1 MHVEAGLG
9 ESKFFYSIVVATIG
23 IGALIGSFSMGIL
36 VKYLPYWYLF
46 SFSLFSLVLG
56 SVLYAVSNVGWLLMV
71 GEFFIGLFKGAHL
84 TLSYSYASESSV
96 EYVELLQERD
106 KVSSIRTAKDS

>member
-1 MHVEAGLG
+1 M
-9 ESKFFYSIVVATIG
+9 
-23 IGALIGSFSMGIL
+23 
-36 VKYLPYWYLF
+36 
-46 SFSLFSLVLG
+46 
-56 SVLYAVSNVGWLLMV
+56 
-71 GEFFIGLFKGAHL
+71 